1 MKVEKCKLKKII
13 TVQELSIKVNC
24 WEKSEMKQQN
34 L

>member
-1 MKVEKCKLKKII
+1 MKVEKYKIKKII
-13 TVQELSIKVNC
+13 KAQELWIKANC